1 MSMKTLPATAMT
13 RSADIN
19 RTYHH
24 VNVDPLAT
32 LADIL
37 RPSFWAHHTQRLQP
51 NDMVDVMTTDG
62 GIDVSLRVVSK
73 AIGMVEMRPLR
84 IWVRDEAKPATN
96 DEPAEMPDVPEGYKV
111 NHAPKTGWRVLTED
125 PALEISRNHKSR
137 LEATMAAIA
146 HAAKANAVAA

>member
-13 RSADIN
+13 RSADFA

-24 VNVDPLAT
+24 VVVDPLAT
-32 LADIL
+32 LTDIL
-37 RPSFWAHHTQRLQP
+37 RPSFWAHHTQRLRA
-51 NDMVDVMTTDG
+51 NDMIDVLSSDG
-62 GIDVSLRVVSK
+62 GLDISLRVVSVG
-73 AIGMVEMRPLR
+73 IGMVEIRPLR

-96 DEPAEMPDVPEGYKV
+96 DELVEIPDVPDGYKV